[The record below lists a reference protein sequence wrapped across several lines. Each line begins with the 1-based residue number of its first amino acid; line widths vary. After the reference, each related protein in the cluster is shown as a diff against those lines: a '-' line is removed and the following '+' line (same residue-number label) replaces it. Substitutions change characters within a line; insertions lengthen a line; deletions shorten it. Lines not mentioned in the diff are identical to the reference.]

1 MANYMKSLTSD
12 PQAGR
17 NRRTEFQHILL
28 AEDNADL
35 LRMEFE
41 TLVHAGYRVYIAED
55 GEAAWTALNALN
67 RQSDGYD
74 LLITDN
80 DMPKLSGIQLLQK
93 LRAEHIDLP
102 VIMTS
107 GMLPAGVERLQLA
120 AILQKPFSRQELV
133 KTVEGVFHAIQVG
146 D

>member
-1 MANYMKSLTSD
+1 MKSLSSN
-12 PQAGR
+12 PQTKS
-17 NRRTEFQHILL
+17 NRPTQVQHILL

-35 LRMEFE
+35 LRLEFE

-93 LRAEHIDLP
+93 LRAEHLDLP

-107 GMLPAGVERLQLA
+107 GMLPAGVERLDLA
-120 AILQKPFSRQELV
+120 AILQKPFSREELV
-133 KTVEGVFHAIQVG
+133 KTVEGVLHTVQVG